1 MRTEEEITKKVDK
14 GLKRRKIILIS
25 LVVLAVL
32 SVSAAV
38 VNLYITSKLDKIK
51 PDSGE
56 EKIEYTDIELS
67 CVDVDGFINILF
79 LGIDSRDMNKIE
91 GWRADAI
98 IIASIKEET
107 GEVFLTSVYRDTFL
121 LLGEEGFY
129 DKVTHSFYYGGMKES
144 MITLNKSMDLNIKNY
159 VVFNFKAV
167 SDVIDAMG
175 GIDID
180 IEEYEINELNRVIK
194 ETCKF
199 VGNSDVNLIYE
210 PGTHHV
216 DGAQAVAYGRI
227 RKGVGDDF
235 KRTERMRIVISKVLE
250 KVKTMSLSDID
261 KIIELGISQIKTN
274 LSNQDILG
282 IGMRAPKFKIAGS
295 VGFPYTVVTGTL
307 NGTSFVFPY
316 NLYGDVAKLH
326 EELFAQ
332 EGYEPSETVAMI
344 SNEILAYY
352 AMTENQNEVDVNQY
366 YENPTEQPELIP
378 SDEGEGEA
386 AGWPSTIEENT
397 SGEASGEETEGDNPS
412 GENSQN
418 TGEESS
424 EGQETSS
431 EGESAEGQETNPE
444 GEVPSEGSGSENI
457 NPDSGNSGEG
467 EATEPAGEEPGSE
480 EPPAEEVPTEPEPV
494 PEPEPEPPAEENP
507 ADGGA

>member
-1 MRTEEEITKKVDK
+1 MRTEEETTQKVDI
-14 GLKRRKIILIS
+14 GLKRRKIILIC

-51 PDSGE
+51 PKSGDE
-56 EKIEYTDIELS
+56 IIEYTDNELS
-67 CVDVDGFINILF
+67 CVGVDGFINILL
-79 LGIDSRDMNKIE
+79 LGIDSRDMNEME

-144 MITLNKSMDLNIKNY
+144 MITLNKAMDLNIKNY

-167 SDVIDAMG
+167 SDVIDAIG
-175 GIDID
+175 GVD
-180 IEEYEINELNRVIK
+180 IEIEDYEINELNKCIND
-194 ETCKF
+194 TCKHL
-199 VGNSDVNLIYE
+199 GKSEVNLISAAG
-210 PGTHHV
+210 PHKL

-250 KVKTMSLSDID
+250 KVKTMSLTDID

-274 LSNQDILG
+274 LSNQDIMG

-307 NGTSFVFPY
+307 NGTSYVFPY

-332 EGYEPSETVAMI
+332 EGYEPSETVAVI
-344 SNEILAYY
+344 SDEILSYY
-352 AMTENQNEVDVNQY
+352 GMTEGQNEVDVNQY
-366 YENPTEQPELIP
+366 YENPTEQPELIT

-386 AGWPSTIEENT
+386 AGWPSQTEENP
-397 SGEASGEETEGDNPS
+397 SEEAAVEESGEETAPSDN
-412 GENSQN
+412 GEN
-418 TGEESS
+418 TEGKIS
-424 EGQETSS
+424 EG
-431 EGESAEGQETNPE
+431 GETNPE
-444 GEVPSEGSGSENI
+444 EENPGEGTDNENI
-457 NPDSGNSGEG
+457 NPESGSSGEG
-467 EATEPAGEEPGSE
+467 EATEPAEGEEPGSE
-480 EPPAEEVPTEPEPV
+480 EPPAEEVPSEPEPV
-494 PEPEPEPPAEENP
+494 PEPEPEPEPPAEENP

>member
-1 MRTEEEITKKVDK
+1 MRTEEDTTTKIDI
-14 GLKRRKIILIS
+14 GLKRRKIILIC

-38 VNLYITSKLDKIK
+38 ANLYITSKLDKIK
-51 PDSGE
+51 PKSDE
-56 EKIEYTDIELS
+56 EKIEYTDTELS
-67 CVDVDGFINILF
+67 CVGVDGFINILL
-79 LGIDSRDMNKIE
+79 LGIDSRDMNEME

-144 MITLNKSMDLNIKNY
+144 MITLNKAMDLNIKNY
-159 VVFNFKAV
+159 LVFNFKAV
-167 SDVIDAMG
+167 SDVIDAIG
-175 GIDID
+175 GVD
-180 IEEYEINELNRVIK
+180 IEIEDYEINELNKCIND
-194 ETCKF
+194 TCKHL
-199 VGNSDVNLIYE
+199 GKSEVNLISAAG
-210 PGTHHV
+210 PHKL

-250 KVKTMSLSDID
+250 KVKTMSLTDID

-307 NGTSFVFPY
+307 NGTSYVFPY

-332 EGYEPSETVAMI
+332 EGYEPSETVAVI
-344 SNEILAYY
+344 SDEILNYY
-352 AMTENQNEVDVNQY
+352 GMTEGQNEVDVNQY

-378 SDEGEGEA
+378 SGEGEGEA
-386 AGWPSTIEENT
+386 AGWPSSVEENT
-397 SGEASGEETEGDNPS
+397 SGEATGEGTEGENPS
-412 GENSQN
+412 GENSEN
-418 TGEESS
+418 TGGESS
-424 EGQETSS
+424 EG
-431 EGESAEGQETNPE
+431 GETNPE
-444 GEVPSEGSGSENI
+444 GEGPGEGSGDENI
-457 NPDSGNSGEG
+457 NSENENSGEG
-467 EATEPAGEEPGSE
+467 EATEPAEGEEPGSE
-480 EPPAEEVPTEPEPV
+480 EPPAEEVPAEPEPV
-494 PEPEPEPPAEENP
+494 PEPEPEPEPPAEENP
-507 ADGGA
+507 ADSGA